1 MGDDVVGTSAAL
13 IGSGLRG
20 LDGDLRAERAVD
32 GAAVGDLDE
41 ATVLI
46 GQGALAGFAV
56 LDRRA
61 PARVQRNLQPGSR
74 CTLHHKTSAF

>member
-1 MGDDVVGTSAAL
+1 MD
-13 IGSGLRG
+13 GS
-20 LDGDLRAERAVD
+20 
-32 GAAVGDLDE
+32 AVGDLDE

-61 PARVQRNLQPGSR
+61 PAMVQRNLQPGSR
-74 CTLHHKTSAF
+74 CTLHHKDLGILTAAARDAGVVIPLGAVAAS

>member
-1 MGDDVVGTSAAL
+1 MG
-13 IGSGLRG
+13 
-20 LDGDLRAERAVD
+20 

-41 ATVLI
+41 ATTVLI

-61 PARVQRNLQPGSR
+61 PAMVQRNLQPGSR
-74 CTLHHKTSAF
+74 CTLHHKDLGILTAAARDAGVVIPLGAVAAS